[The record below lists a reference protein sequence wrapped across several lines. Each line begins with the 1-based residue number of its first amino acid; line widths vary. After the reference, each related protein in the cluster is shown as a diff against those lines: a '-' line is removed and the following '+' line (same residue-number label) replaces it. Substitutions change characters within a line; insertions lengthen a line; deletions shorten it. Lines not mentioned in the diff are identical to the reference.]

1 MKQPLVLVE
10 TYSLHLLCLWHCAC
24 LVSFF
29 LVSIHEAQ
37 KAEHVVQQSIGE
49 MKMSSGMRVCKQKW
63 NV

>member
-1 MKQPLVLVE
+1 MK
-10 TYSLHLLCLWHCAC
+10 TYSLHLLCLLHCAC

-49 MKMSSGMRVCKQKW
+49 MKMSSGMKDCKQKW